1 MKTKPWQIVAL
12 STLCFIQAVHLISV
26 VASKVAVK
34 SNPAAVEAQAE
45 LGLASG
51 GGASDVEAVYEHLGT
66 SQFVWSLLAVVTF
79 MFGFLLYRGE
89 FLLAIRITGSIFFA
103 VGIVGQIGVAIP
115 RATAIDTVL
124 DETTAQLL
132 TLGLTALLF
141 AGFISLFFGKSAQW
155 VKEHPEST

>member
-12 STLCFIQAVHLISV
+12 STLCFIQAVHLISL
-26 VASKVAVK
+26 VAEKVATK
-34 SNPAAVEAQAE
+34 SNPVAVQAQAE
-45 LGLASG
+45 LGLASE
-51 GGASDVEAVYEHLGT
+51 GGADVEAVYEHLGT

-89 FLLAIRITGSIFFA
+89 FLPAIRITGSIFFA
-103 VGIVGQIGVAIP
+103 VGIVGQIAVAIP

>member
-1 MKTKPWQIVAL
+1 
-12 STLCFIQAVHLISV
+12 
-26 VASKVAVK
+26 
-34 SNPAAVEAQAE
+34 
-45 LGLASG
+45 
-51 GGASDVEAVYEHLGT
+51 
-66 SQFVWSLLAVVTF
+66 

-89 FLLAIRITGSIFFA
+89 FLPAIRLTGSIFFA
-103 VGIVGQIGVAIP
+103 VGIVGQIGVALP

-124 DETTAQLL
+124 EETTSQLL

>member
-66 SQFVWSLLAVVTF
+66 SQEIDWGVKVT
-79 MFGFLLYRGE
+79 
-89 FLLAIRITGSIFFA
+89 AITNVNEATS
-103 VGIVGQIGVAIP
+103 
-115 RATAIDTVL
+115 ATATHHGQRNRRDSNRPHATAMNRPTR
-124 DETTAQLL
+124 TT
-132 TLGLTALLF
+132 GKRR
-141 AGFISLFFGKSAQW
+141 GRFGMIA
-155 VKEHPEST
+155 ENNGRR